1 MARYM
6 VGRLAYSVVVI
17 FGVVVVVFAIMR
29 LTGDPAALLLP
40 LGFTQDDLQQVR
52 HEMDLDQPLHVQL
65 AKYLSRAA
73 RGNFGQSLRYH
84 DSAIRLVLERAP
96 ATVWL
101 TAGAMVVMGLVALPL
116 GILAASRRDSLLDA
130 AASAVAL
137 TGQAM
142 PTFWLGIIFI
152 LVFGLRLRWLP
163 TSGSGTVW
171 HLVMPSIA
179 LGAFSA
185 GLTTRLVRSSLLEV
199 LSQHYVRTARS
210 KGLSERLVIFKHALR
225 NAAIPVVTIAGLQLG
240 TLLGGAI
247 VTETVFGYPGMA
259 RLAVEAVF
267 YRDFPVVQ
275 AFVVVTAIVMVGIN
289 VLVDVCYVV
298 LDPRITYT

>member
-1 MARYM
+1 MARYLLE
-6 VGRLAYSVVVI
+6 RLAYSVMVVLGVVI
-17 FGVVVVVFAIMR
+17 VVFVIMR

-40 LGFTQDDLQQVR
+40 LGFSQQDLQQVR
-52 HEMDLDQPLHVQL
+52 HEMELDQPLYVQL
-65 AKYLSRAA
+65 GKYLSRAV

-96 ATVWL
+96 ATLWL
-101 TAGAMVVMGLVALPL
+101 TAAAMAVMVLVALPL
-116 GILAASRRDSLLDA
+116 GILAAVRRNSVLDV

-142 PTFWLGIIFI
+142 PTFWIGIIFI
-152 LVFGLRLRWLP
+152 LIFGLRLHWLP
-163 TSGSGTVW
+163 TSGSGTIW
-171 HLVMPSIA
+171 HLIMPSIA

-185 GLTTRLVRSSLLEV
+185 GLTTRLVRSSLLDV
-199 LSQHYVRTARS
+199 LSQQYVRTARS
-210 KGLSERLVIFKHALR
+210 KGLAERLVILKHALR
-225 NAAIPVVTIAGLQLG
+225 NAAIPVVTIVGLQLG

-275 AFVVVTAIVMVGIN
+275 AFVAVTAVVMVSIN
-289 VLVDVCYVV
+289 LLVDFCYGI

>member
-6 VGRLAYSVVVI
+6 VGRLAYSVMVI

-52 HEMDLDQPLHVQL
+52 REMDLDQPLHVQL

-96 ATVWL
+96 ATLWL

>member
-6 VGRLAYSVVVI
+6 VGRLAYSVLVI

-40 LGFTQDDLQQVR
+40 LGFTQDDLQRVR
-52 HEMDLDQPLHVQL
+52 REMDLDQPLHVQL

-96 ATVWL
+96 ATLWL

-116 GILAASRRDSLLDA
+116 GVLAASRRDSLLDA

-152 LVFGLRLRWLP
+152 LVFGLHLRWLP

-210 KGLSERLVIFKHALR
+210 KGLSERLVIVKHALR
-225 NAAIPVVTIAGLQLG
+225 NAAIPVVTIVGLQLG

-289 VLVDVCYVV
+289 VLVDVCYVF

>member
-96 ATVWL
+96 ATLWL

-210 KGLSERLVIFKHALR
+210 KGLSERLVILKHALR

>member
-96 ATVWL
+96 ATLWL

-267 YRDFPVVQ
+267 YRYFPVVQ

>member
-1 MARYM
+1 
-6 VGRLAYSVVVI
+6 
-17 FGVVVVVFAIMR
+17 
-29 LTGDPAALLLP
+29 
-40 LGFTQDDLQQVR
+40 
-52 HEMDLDQPLHVQL
+52 MDLDQPLHVQL

-96 ATVWL
+96 ATLWL

-210 KGLSERLVIFKHALR
+210 KGLSERLVIFRHALR

>member
-1 MARYM
+1 MARYL
-6 VGRLAYSVVVI
+6 VGRLVYSVLVVLGVVI
-17 FGVVVVVFAIMR
+17 VVFAIMR
-29 LTGDPAALLLP
+29 LTGDPAVLLLP
-40 LGFTQDDLQQVR
+40 LGFTQDDLQRVR
-52 HEMDLDQPLHVQL
+52 REMDLDQPLQVQL
-65 AKYLSRAA
+65 ARYLRRAMG
-73 RGNFGQSLRYH
+73 GNFGQSLRYH

-96 ATVWL
+96 ATLWL
-101 TAGAMVVMGLVALPL
+101 TAGAMAVMGVVAVPL
-116 GILAASRRDSLLDA
+116 GVLAASRRDSPLDA

-152 LVFGLRLRWLP
+152 LIFGLRLGWLP
-163 TSGSGTVW
+163 TSGSGTIW
-171 HLVMPSIA
+171 HLVMPSIT

-199 LSQHYVRTARS
+199 LSQQYVRTARS
-210 KGLSERLVIFKHALR
+210 KGLAERVVIVKHALR
-225 NAAIPVVTIAGLQLG
+225 NAAIPVVTVVGLQLG

-275 AFVVVTAIVMVGIN
+275 AFVIVTAVVMVGIN
-289 VLVDVCYVV
+289 MLVDVCYVV

>member
-1 MARYM
+1 MARYL
-6 VGRLAYSVVVI
+6 VGRLVYSVLVVLGVVVI
-17 FGVVVVVFAIMR
+17 VFAIMR

-40 LGFTQDDLQQVR
+40 LGFTQDDLQRVR
-52 HEMDLDQPLHVQL
+52 HEMDLDQPVPVQL
-65 AKYLSRAA
+65 ARYLRRAMG
-73 RGNFGQSLRYH
+73 GNFGQSLRYH

-96 ATVWL
+96 ATLWL
-101 TAGAMVVMGLVALPL
+101 TAGAMAVMGLVAVPL
-116 GILAASRRDSLLDA
+116 GVLAASRRDSPLDA

-142 PTFWLGIIFI
+142 PTFWFGIILI
-152 LVFGLRLRWLP
+152 LIFGLRLGWLP
-163 TSGSGTVW
+163 TSGSGTIW
-171 HLVMPSIA
+171 HLVMPSIT

-199 LSQHYVRTARS
+199 LSQQYVRTARS
-210 KGLSERLVIFKHALR
+210 KGLAERVVIVKHALR
-225 NAAIPVVTIAGLQLG
+225 NAAIPVVTIVGLQLG

-275 AFVVVTAIVMVGIN
+275 AFVVITAVVMVSIN
-289 VLVDVCYVV
+289 LLVDVCYVI

>member
-1 MARYM
+1 MARYL
-6 VGRLAYSVVVI
+6 VGRLAYSVLVVL
-17 FGVVVVVFAIMR
+17 GVVVVVFAIMR

-40 LGFTQDDLQQVR
+40 LGFTQDDLQRVR
-52 HEMDLDQPLHVQL
+52 REMDLDQPLQVQL
-65 AKYLSRAA
+65 ARYLQRAMV
-73 RGNFGQSLRYH
+73 GNFGQSLRYH
-84 DSAIRLVLERAP
+84 DSAVRLVLERAP
-96 ATVWL
+96 ATLWL
-101 TAGAMVVMGLVALPL
+101 TGGAMAVMGVVALPL
-116 GILAASRRDSLLDA
+116 GVLAASRRDTALDA

-152 LVFGLRLRWLP
+152 LIFGLRLGWLP
-163 TSGSGTVW
+163 TSGSGTAW
-171 HLVMPSIA
+171 HLVMPSIT

-199 LSQHYVRTARS
+199 LSQQYVRTARS
-210 KGLSERLVIFKHALR
+210 KGLSERLVIIKHALR
-225 NAAIPVVTIAGLQLG
+225 NAAIPVVTIVGLQLG

-247 VTETVFGYPGMA
+247 VTETVFGYPGMG

-275 AFVVVTAIVMVGIN
+275 AFVVVTAVVMVSIN
-289 VLVDVCYVV
+289 LLVDMCYVI

>member
-6 VGRLAYSVVVI
+6 VGRLAYSVMVI

-40 LGFTQDDLQQVR
+40 LGFTQDDLQRVR
-52 HEMDLDQPLHVQL
+52 REMDLDQPLHVQL

-96 ATVWL
+96 ATLWL

>member
-96 ATVWL
+96 ATLWL

>member
-52 HEMDLDQPLHVQL
+52 REMDLDQPLHVQL

-96 ATVWL
+96 ATLWL

-210 KGLSERLVIFKHALR
+210 KGLSERLVIFRHALR

-275 AFVVVTAIVMVGIN
+275 AFVVVTAVVMVGIN

>member
-1 MARYM
+1 VTRYLFE
-6 VGRLAYSVVVI
+6 RLIYSVMVVLGVVI
-17 FGVVVVVFAIMR
+17 VVFLIMR

-40 LGFTQDDLQQVR
+40 LGFTQEDLQRVR
-52 HEMDLDQPLHVQL
+52 REMELDQPLHVQV
-65 AKYLSRAA
+65 ARYLSRVV

-96 ATVWL
+96 ATLRL
-101 TAGAMVVMGLVALPL
+101 TAAAMAVMLLVALPL
-116 GILAASRRDSLLDA
+116 GILAALRRDSLLDV

-137 TGQAM
+137 AGQAM
-142 PTFWLGIIFI
+142 PTFWIGIIFI
-152 LVFGLRLRWLP
+152 LIFGLRLQWLP

-210 KGLSERLVIFKHALR
+210 KGLTERLVIIKHALR
-225 NAAIPVVTIAGLQLG
+225 NAGLPVVTVVGLQMG

-275 AFVVVTAIVMVGIN
+275 AFVVVTAVIMLSINLMVDLCYGI
-289 VLVDVCYVV
+289 
-298 LDPRITYT
+298 LDPRITYV

>member
-6 VGRLAYSVVVI
+6 VGRLAYSVMVI

-40 LGFTQDDLQQVR
+40 LGFTQDDLQRVR
-52 HEMDLDQPLHVQL
+52 REMDLDQPLHVQL

-96 ATVWL
+96 ATLWL

-225 NAAIPVVTIAGLQLG
+225 NAAIPVLTIPRLQLG

-275 AFVVVTAIVMVGIN
+275 AFV
-289 VLVDVCYVV
+289 
-298 LDPRITYT
+298 RSE

>member
-52 HEMDLDQPLHVQL
+52 REMDLDQPLHVQL

-96 ATVWL
+96 ATLWL

-210 KGLSERLVIFKHALR
+210 KGLSERLVIFRHALR

>member
-1 MARYM
+1 MTRYLFE
-6 VGRLAYSVVVI
+6 RLVYSVMVVLGVVI
-17 FGVVVVVFAIMR
+17 VVFLIMR

-40 LGFTQDDLQQVR
+40 LGFTQEDLQRVR
-52 HEMDLDQPLHVQL
+52 REMELDQPLHVQV
-65 AKYLSRAA
+65 ARYLSRVV

-96 ATVWL
+96 ATLRL
-101 TAGAMVVMGLVALPL
+101 TAAAIAVMLLVALPL
-116 GILAASRRDSLLDA
+116 GILAALRRDSLLDV

-137 TGQAM
+137 AGQAM
-142 PTFWLGIIFI
+142 PTFWIGIIFI
-152 LVFGLRLRWLP
+152 LIFGLRLQWLP

-171 HLVMPSIA
+171 HLVMPGIA

-185 GLTTRLVRSSLLEV
+185 GLITRLVRSSLLEV

-210 KGLSERLVIFKHALR
+210 KGLTERLVILKHALR
-225 NAAIPVVTIAGLQLG
+225 NAGLPVVTVMGLQMG

-275 AFVVVTAIVMVGIN
+275 AFVVVTAVIMLSINLMVDLCYGI
-289 VLVDVCYVV
+289 
-298 LDPRITYT
+298 LDPRITYV

>member
-6 VGRLAYSVVVI
+6 VGRLAYSVMVI

-40 LGFTQDDLQQVR
+40 LGFTQDDLQRVR
-52 HEMDLDQPLHVQL
+52 REMDLDQPLHVQL

-96 ATVWL
+96 ATLWL
-101 TAGAMVVMGLVALPL
+101 TAGAMAVMGLVALPL

-152 LVFGLRLRWLP
+152 LVFGLHLRWLP

-275 AFVVVTAIVMVGIN
+275 AFVVVTAVVMVGIN

>member
-6 VGRLAYSVVVI
+6 VGRLAYSVMVI

-40 LGFTQDDLQQVR
+40 LGFTQDDLQRVR
-52 HEMDLDQPLHVQL
+52 REMDLDQPLHVQL

-96 ATVWL
+96 ATLWL
-101 TAGAMVVMGLVALPL
+101 TAGAMAVMGLVALPL

>member
-1 MARYM
+1 MAPYL
-6 VGRLAYSVVVI
+6 VQRLVYSVMVVLGVVI
-17 FGVVVVVFAIMR
+17 VVFLIMR

-40 LGFTQDDLQQVR
+40 LGFTQEDLQRVR
-52 HEMDLDQPLHVQL
+52 REMELDQPLHVQM
-65 AKYLSRAA
+65 ARYLSRVL
-73 RGNFGQSLRYH
+73 RGNFGQSLRYN
-84 DSAIRLVLERAP
+84 DSAIRLVLERTP
-96 ATVWL
+96 ATLRL
-101 TAGAMVVMGLVALPL
+101 TAAAMVVTLVVALPL
-116 GILAASRRDSLLDA
+116 GILAALRRDSLLDV
-130 AASAVAL
+130 AASTAAL

-152 LVFGLRLRWLP
+152 LIFGLRLQWLP

-171 HLVMPSIA
+171 HLIMPGIA
-179 LGAFSA
+179 LGAFPA

-210 KGLSERLVIFKHALR
+210 KGLAERLVILKHALR
-225 NAAIPVVTIAGLQLG
+225 NAAIPVVTVLGLQMG

-275 AFVVVTAIVMVGIN
+275 AFVVVTAVVMVSIN
-289 VLVDVCYVV
+289 FLVDLSYGI
-298 LDPRITYT
+298 LDPRITYV